1 MVNIPSAPAKKKKP
15 FATLLAAH
23 ISPVVGPALAA
34 RGLSETS
41 LVSHWPE
48 IVGQDIARFC
58 RFERLNW
65 PPRGAK
71 TDPVAAHPPAVLIL
85 RIDGA
90 FAIEAQHL
98 SWLIVERVN
107 AHLGWRCVGKLAFR
121 QGPLPQPPA
130 PRRVRPP
137 SAEALAQARAACA
150 VEDEELREALVRLG
164 ARVIDRAGKD

>member
-1 MVNIPSAPAKKKKP
+1 MNIPSAPAKKKKP
-15 FATLLAAH
+15 FATLQAAH

-130 PRRVRPP
+130 PRRVTAP
-137 SAEALAQARAACA
+137 SEAALAQARAACG
-150 VEDEELREALVRLG
+150 VEDEGLREALVRLG
-164 ARVIDRAGKD
+164 ARVIDRAGQD

>member
-1 MVNIPSAPAKKKKP
+1 MVNSPSAPAKKKKP

-65 PPRGAK
+65 PPRGVK
-71 TDPVAAHPPAVLIL
+71 TDPEAARLPATLIL

-98 SWLIVERVN
+98 SRLIVERVN
-107 AHLGWRCVGKLAFR
+107 AHLGWGCVGRLAFR
-121 QGPLPQPPA
+121 QGPLPQPAA
-130 PRRVRPP
+130 PRRVQPP
-137 SAEALAQARAACA
+137 SAEAVAQARAACA
-150 VEDEELREALVRLG
+150 VEDEGLREALVRLG
-164 ARVIDRAGKD
+164 ARVIDRAKR

>member
-1 MVNIPSAPAKKKKP
+1 M
-15 FATLLAAH
+15 
-23 ISPVVGPALAA
+23 
-34 RGLSETS
+34 
-41 LVSHWPE
+41 SHWPE

-71 TDPVAAHPPAVLIL
+71 TDPAAASAPATLIL

-98 SWLIVERVN
+98 SRLVVERVN
-107 AHLGWRCVGKLAFR
+107 AHLGWGCVGRIAFR

-137 SAEALAQARAACA
+137 SEEAVARARAACA